1 MPCRRYIIW
10 LFLLLAPLSLWG
22 QSTRVRGTVRDAST
36 GEPLPFVGIY
46 FDGTTIGISTDMDG
60 RYSLETR
67 SRDAK
72 VLTAQ
77 LLGYESAS
85 ARVTPGAF
93 SEIDFSLKPDP
104 RQLEAAVVRPDD
116 RYIKS
121 ILRLIDEAREKHDP
135 DNAPDWNGSVYTKIE
150 FDVTNMEDLLSL
162 GVLDRNLGFVRNYSD
177 TSAITGQAFIPA
189 ILSENRSDLY
199 HSAQPSFNR
208 EFTRASRI
216 SGIPD
221 ENNAI
226 KQFSG
231 TYLLKTNFYK
241 SSIGVFNLVIPNPI
255 ASSSRLFYNYF
266 LVDSLQVEGRKT
278 YVLRFHPKKLVTSPT
293 LDGEMHIDAE
303 DFGIRSVH
311 ASLSGASNVNWI
323 RHFNVDVESRRL
335 PDGRWFYD
343 TENLFLDFALT
354 SNDNSRLISLLGRR
368 SMHYEMPVFGPLEN
382 KGALLNENA
391 VVMRDV
397 VRGDDAYWDTVR
409 PYPLSAREKGIYKMV
424 DEIQQSSF
432 YKWTYGFLD
441 TFITGYLEVPSLH
454 FEFGRWA
461 RTFVWNDFEGFRVQ
475 VGGRT
480 LYTMSEK
487 LRLGGYLAYGFKDH
501 RLKGM
506 AELEWQIARER
517 TRKLTLTYKD
527 DYDRLGSGKG
537 VFSVPNIFSSIVSPS
552 LAARQTY
559 VRSLDVFY
567 EHEFH
572 PSVNAEL
579 EWLSQRMW
587 SNDVVPIYAV
597 DGTRTVM
604 ESIAVHQLRAG
615 VRISF
620 DEKVHRNYFRKTY
633 LFTKYPI
640 LEFSLYKGF
649 KGISQNDFDFLKA
662 ESVITWRVPSTAVGF
677 GYLYLRGGI
686 IWGNVP
692 HTLLNLHAGNATFF
706 FDKHA
711 FSCMQ
716 AYEFAS
722 DRWIS
727 GFYEHNF
734 NGFFLGKIPL
744 LKELDWREVA
754 TVRFAWGDMSETNQK
769 NVLQETGL
777 LNTPYVET
785 GIGIGNILRVFR
797 VDFFWRLT
805 HRLPEAGRNFSVN
818 LGVDVSF

>member
-1 MPCRRYIIW
+1 MGKVGLW
-10 LFLLLAPLSLWG
+10 LFLLLVPFTVMA
-22 QSTRVRGTVRDAST
+22 QSTRVRGVVRDAAT
-36 GEPLPFVGIY
+36 GEPLPFAGVY
-46 FDGTTIGISTDMDG
+46 FDGTTIGISTDMEG

-67 SRDAK
+67 RPDAQI
-72 VLTAQ
+72 LTAQ
-77 LLGYESAS
+77 LLGYESVS
-85 ARVTPGAF
+85 LPVTPGAF
-93 SEIDFSLKPDP
+93 SEIDFLLKPDP
-104 RQLEAAVVRPDD
+104 RQLEGAVVRPDD

-135 DNAPDWNGSVYTKIE
+135 DNAPDWKSTVYTKIE
-150 FDVTNMEDLLSL
+150 FDLTNMEDVLSVGAL
-162 GVLDRNLGFVRNYSD
+162 GRNLGFVRDYAD
-177 TSAITGQAFIPA
+177 TSAITGQSFIPA
-189 ILSENRSDLY
+189 ILSENRSDVY
-199 HSAQPSFNR
+199 HSARPSFTR

-221 ENNAI
+221 ENNAV

-255 ASSSRLFYNYF
+255 ASSSRMFYNYF

-311 ASLSGASNVNWI
+311 ASLSGNSNVNWI
-323 RHFNVDVESRRL
+323 RHFNVDLENRRL
-335 PDGRWFYD
+335 PDGRWFYG
-343 TENLFLDFALT
+343 TENLFLDFSVTA
-354 SNDNSRLISLLGRR
+354 SDNSRLISILGRR
-368 SMHYEMPVFGPLEN
+368 SMHYEEPDFTPLEN
-382 KGALLNENA
+382 REALQNENA

-397 VRGDDAYWDTVR
+397 IRGDDAYWDAVR

-424 DEIQQSSF
+424 DEIQETDF

-441 TFITGYLEVPSLH
+441 TFITGYWEVPALN

-461 RTFVWNDFEGFRVQ
+461 RTVTWNDFEGLRLQ

-480 LYTMSEK
+480 LYTMSDK
-487 LRLGGYLAYGFKDH
+487 IRLSGYLAYGFKDK

-506 AELEWQIARER
+506 AEAEWQIRRER

-527 DYDRLGSGKG
+527 DYERLGAGTG
-537 VFSVPNIFSSIVSPS
+537 VFSAPNIFSSIISPA
-552 LAARQTY
+552 LANKQTY
-559 VRSLDVFY
+559 VRSAKLHY

-572 PSVNAEL
+572 PSVNADL
-579 EWLSQRMW
+579 QWLSQRMW
-587 SNDVVPIYAV
+587 SNPNVPIYAV
-597 DGTRTVM
+597 DGSRTVM
-604 ESIAVHQLRAG
+604 EYMDAHALSAFLRF
-615 VRISF
+615 SF

-640 LEFSLYKGF
+640 LEVGVTKGF
-649 KGISQNDFDFLKA
+649 KGITENDFAYTKA
-662 ESVITWRVPSTAVGF
+662 ESILTWRVPSTAVGF
-677 GYLYLRGGI
+677 GYLYLKGGI

-706 FDKHA
+706 YDKHA
-711 FSCMQ
+711 FSCME

-744 LKELDWREVA
+744 LKKLDWREVA
-754 TVRFAWGDMSETNQK
+754 TVRFAWGDLSETNRQ
-769 NVLQETGL
+769 NALQETGV
-777 LNTPYVET
+777 LNTPYVEA
-785 GIGIGNILRVFR
+785 GVGIGNILRIFR
-797 VDFFWRLT
+797 VDCFWRLT
-805 HRLPEAGRNFSVN
+805 HREEAKRNFCVN